1 MYVNLYFKWV
11 KYWLETLRG
20 ALATFATEGTSSLHV
35 PVWWDII
42 PFVTAMGF
50 SEQFPGI
57 TPHLLTLASNFK
69 VPFYRELL
77 MAMGIYSVSK
87 ASCSNILK
95 AGPGSSITIVVGG
108 AAESLSA
115 HPGTVNLTLR
125 KRCVLP
131 CCKEELADWSDRID

>member
-1 MYVNLYFKWV
+1 V
-11 KYWLETLRG
+11 
-20 ALATFATEGTSSLHV
+20 TFATEGKPQPTLSYK
-35 PVWWDII
+35 I
-42 PFVTAMGF
+42 PLLKEIACSKATGF
-50 SEQFPGI
+50 SDQFPGI

-69 VPFYRELL
+69 VPFYRDIL

-125 KRCVLP
+125 KRCVHL
-131 CCKEELADWSDRID
+131 LWLLYRGLVR